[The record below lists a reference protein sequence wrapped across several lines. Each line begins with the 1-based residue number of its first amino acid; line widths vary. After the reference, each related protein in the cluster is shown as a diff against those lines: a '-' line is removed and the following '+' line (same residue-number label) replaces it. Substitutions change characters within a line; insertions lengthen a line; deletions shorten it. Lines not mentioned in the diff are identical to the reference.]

1 MDFNKQSIRKSIT
14 KKKKGNTFQGRMA
27 NSKYTHNVTV
37 INLTRIFENTE
48 RNIHWIQVISRN
60 IHIY

>member
-1 MDFNKQSIRKSIT
+1 MDFNKQSIRKSIP
-14 KKKKGNTFQGRMA
+14 KKKVNTFQGRMA

-37 INLTRIFENTE
+37 INLTRILKNTE

>member
-1 MDFNKQSIRKSIT
+1 MDFNKQSIRKSIP
-14 KKKKGNTFQGRMA
+14 KKKKGSIFQGRMA
-27 NSKYTHNVTV
+27 NFKYTHNVTV